1 MQVAII
7 MGSKSDYPLVKE
19 GEDLLKAFDVSYDV
33 RILSAHRTPEALVEY
48 VKSLK
53 DNGVRV
59 VIAVAGKAAALPGVV
74 AAHTTLPVI
83 GVPVETKLLGL
94 DSLFSICQM
103 PAGVP
108 VATMGIGRSGMI
120 NAVLFAIQILAGE
133 DPGLEQ
139 RLLAYREEMAQ
150 KVLLSEREI
159 KP

>member
-19 GEDLLKAFDVSYDV
+19 GEDLLKAFDVSYDI

-108 VATMGIGRSGMI
+108 VATMGIGKSGMI

-139 RLLAYREEMAQ
+139 KLLAYREEMAQ